1 VTDLGKG
8 VLPPLY
14 PHRRQDD
21 VTTKPLEKLEQQRQ
35 LFDPYKVLLHND
47 DTHGMHEVVDALLK
61 SVPQLS
67 QEEAIA
73 IMEEAH
79 TQGVALVISCPLEH
93 AEMYRD
99 RLQSFGLTA
108 TIEKG

>member
-1 VTDLGKG
+1 M
-8 VLPPLY
+8 
-14 PHRRQDD
+14 
-21 VTTKPLEKLEQQRQ
+21 TTKPLEKLEQQRL

-67 QEEAIA
+67 QEEAVA

-99 RLQSFGLTA
+99 RLRSFGLTA